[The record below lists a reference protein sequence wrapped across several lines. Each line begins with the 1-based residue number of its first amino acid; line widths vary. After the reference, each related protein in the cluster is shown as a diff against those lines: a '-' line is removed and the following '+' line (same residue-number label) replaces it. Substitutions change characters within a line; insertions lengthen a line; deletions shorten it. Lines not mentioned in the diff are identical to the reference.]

1 MLQAA
6 TGPGGLWSVLC
17 EAWSRSVVVCA
28 PGSPVRSVVVCAPG
42 SPVRSVVVCAPGS
55 LVQEGHVPCSP
66 VKKCSTCSGF
76 KSVAALSRRKCKAVI
91 IRKVK

>member
-6 TGPGGLWSVLC
+6 TGPGASWSVLR
-17 EAWSRSVVVCA
+17 AARS
-28 PGSPVRSVVVCAPG
+28 
-42 SPVRSVVVCAPGS
+42 RSVVVCAPGS
-55 LVQEGHVPCSP
+55 LVQEGHAPCSP

>member
-6 TGPGGLWSVLC
+6 TGPGGLWSVLW
-17 EAWSRSVVVCA
+17 EAWS
-28 PGSPVRSVVVCAPG
+28 RSVVVCAPG

>member
-6 TGPGGLWSVLC
+6 TGPGGLWSVLW
-17 EAWSRSVVVCA
+17 EAWS
-28 PGSPVRSVVVCAPG
+28 RSVVVCAPG

-76 KSVAALSRRKCKAVI
+76 KSVAALSRRKCKAVM
-91 IRKVK
+91 IRKV